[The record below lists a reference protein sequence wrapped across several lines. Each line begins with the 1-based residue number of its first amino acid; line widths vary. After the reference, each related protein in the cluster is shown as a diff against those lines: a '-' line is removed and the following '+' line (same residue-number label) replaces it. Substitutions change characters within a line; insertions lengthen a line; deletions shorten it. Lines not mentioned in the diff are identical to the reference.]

1 MSAGGRKMALMNPL
15 ERVRPGSLLVA
26 APSLVDPNFRRTVVY
41 LIAHGEEGTVGVVLN
56 RPSDTAVFNVLPAW
70 SGHASRPPAV
80 YVGGPVQTSA
90 AMCLGVCRAG
100 VDADRLAS
108 TARVT
113 GPVVLVDLDTEP
125 DDLMPDLRGL
135 RIFAGHAGW
144 GRTSW
149 SRRSPRVPGTCWTA
163 CPTTSWSVRWSIYG
177 SASCGVNRCRWP
189 SRHTTRATSAGTS
202 PRNWSRNQSVRASS
216 QSAICDLAD

>member
-1 MSAGGRKMALMNPL
+1 MAVMNPL
-15 ERVRPGSLLVA
+15 ERVGPGSLLVA

-100 VDADRLAS
+100 VDAAGSPPPPGSPGRWCWWIS
-108 TARVT
+108 T
-113 GPVVLVDLDTEP
+113 P
-125 DDLMPDLRGL
+125 
-135 RIFAGHAGW
+135 
-144 GRTSW
+144 S
-149 SRRSPRVPGTCWTA
+149 
-163 CPTTSWSVRWSIYG
+163 PTT
-177 SASCGVNRCRWP
+177 
-189 SRHTTRATSAGTS
+189 
-202 PRNWSRNQSVRASS
+202 
-216 QSAICDLAD
+216 

>member
-1 MSAGGRKMALMNPL
+1 MNPL

-90 AMCLGVCRAG
+90 AMCLGGLPGRGRCGQARLHRPGHRAG
-100 VDADRLAS
+100 R
-108 TARVT
+108 
-113 GPVVLVDLDTEP
+113 
-125 DDLMPDLRGL
+125 
-135 RIFAGHAGW
+135 AG
-144 GRTSW
+144 
-149 SRRSPRVPGTCWTA
+149 
-163 CPTTSWSVRWSIYG
+163 
-177 SASCGVNRCRWP
+177 
-189 SRHTTRATSAGTS
+189 
-202 PRNWSRNQSVRASS
+202 
-216 QSAICDLAD
+216 